1 MPSRADL
8 VYEERRRRG
17 WSQDGLGDRI
27 GLSKS
32 SVGAIERGAH
42 FHDLDKLHKIALV
55 FADGDKQC
63 VGIWLYQTITA
74 MGYPLP
80 ALAEVK

>member
-1 MPSRADL
+1 MPSLADL

-32 SVGAIERGAH
+32 SVGAMERGAH

-55 FADGDKQC
+55 FADGNKERA
-63 VGIWLYQTITA
+63 GMWLYQMITA
-74 MGYPLP
+74 MDYPLP